1 MNRTGGNRFANRR
14 ARSALFRPRF
24 GAKSKKVKSEL
35 PESLRLLS
43 QSRLEL
49 IESAGH
55 AAQVLGFPRS
65 IGEIYG
71 LLYLAPQ
78 PLSSPQICEVLS
90 ASKGGV
96 SQGVR
101 QLVALGFVK
110 KVRVLG
116 NRKEHYE
123 AVLEIG
129 DVMRT
134 GFDQM
139 IKTRASVAERRM
151 KSIKTTL
158 KSERSEL
165 ALADYALINRRLQRL
180 SQAQKRVKKLI
191 PLMDTFLK

>member
-1 MNRTGGNRFANRR
+1 M
-14 ARSALFRPRF
+14 
-24 GAKSKKVKSEL
+24 SKPEL
-35 PESLRLLS
+35 PEALRVLS

-55 AAQVLGFPRS
+55 AAQVLGFPKS

-78 PLSSPQICEVLS
+78 PLSSPQICKVLS

-101 QLVALGFVK
+101 QLVALGFIK

-139 IKTRASVAERRM
+139 IKTRALTAERRM
-151 KSIKTTL
+151 KSIKSAL
-158 KSERSEL
+158 KNERSEL
-165 ALADYALINRRLQRL
+165 AAADYALVNRRLQRL
-180 SQAQKRVKKLI
+180 SQVQKRVKKLI
-191 PLMDTFLK
+191 PLMDAFLK

>member
-1 MNRTGGNRFANRR
+1 MAN
-14 ARSALFRPRF
+14 
-24 GAKSKKVKSEL
+24 VKMSN
-35 PESLRLLS
+35 PEFPEVLRVLN

-55 AAQVLGFPRS
+55 AAQVLGFPKS

-101 QLVALGFVK
+101 QLVALGFIK

-116 NRKEHYE
+116 NRKQHYE

-139 IKTRASVAERRM
+139 IKTRASAAERRM
-151 KSIKTTL
+151 NSINTTL
-158 KSERSEL
+158 RSERSEL
-165 ALADYALINRRLQRL
+165 EEEDYALVNRRLQRL
-180 SQAQKRVKKLI
+180 SQVQKRVRKLS
-191 PLMDTFLK
+191 PLIEAFLK

>member
-1 MNRTGGNRFANRR
+1 M
-14 ARSALFRPRF
+14 
-24 GAKSKKVKSEL
+24 SKPEL
-35 PESLRLLS
+35 PEALRVLS

-55 AAQVLGFPRS
+55 AAQVLGFPKS

-78 PLSSPQICEVLS
+78 PLSSPQICKVLS

-101 QLVALGFVK
+101 QLVALGFIK

-116 NRKEHYE
+116 NRREHYE
-123 AVLEIG
+123 ADLEIG

-139 IKTRASVAERRM
+139 IKTRALTAERRM
-151 KSIKTTL
+151 KSIKSAL
-158 KSERSEL
+158 KNERSEL
-165 ALADYALINRRLQRL
+165 AAADYALVNRRLQRL
-180 SQAQKRVKKLI
+180 SQVQKRVKKLI
-191 PLMDTFLK
+191 PLMDAFLK

>member
-1 MNRTGGNRFANRR
+1 M
-14 ARSALFRPRF
+14 
-24 GAKSKKVKSEL
+24 SKPEL
-35 PESLRLLS
+35 PEVLRVLN

-55 AAQVLGFPRS
+55 AAQVLGFPKS
-65 IGEIYG
+65 VGEIYG
-71 LLYLAPQ
+71 LLYLTPQ

-101 QLVALGFVK
+101 QLVALGFIK

-116 NRKEHYE
+116 NRKQHYE

-139 IKTRASVAERRM
+139 IKTRASAAERRM
-151 KSIKTTL
+151 NSINTTL
-158 KSERSEL
+158 RSERSEL
-165 ALADYALINRRLQRL
+165 EEEDYALVNRRLQRL
-180 SQAQKRVKKLI
+180 SQVQKRVRKLI
-191 PLMDTFLK
+191 PLIEAFLK

>member
-1 MNRTGGNRFANRR
+1 M
-14 ARSALFRPRF
+14 
-24 GAKSKKVKSEL
+24 VKPEL
-35 PESLRLLS
+35 PEALRALS

-55 AAQVLGFPRS
+55 AAQVLGFPKS

-78 PLSSPQICEVLS
+78 PLSSPQICKVLS

-101 QLVALGFVK
+101 QLVALGFIK

-139 IKTRASVAERRM
+139 IKTRALTAERRM
-151 KSIKTTL
+151 KSIKSAL
-158 KSERSEL
+158 KNERSEL
-165 ALADYALINRRLQRL
+165 AAADYALVNRRLQRL
-180 SQAQKRVKKLI
+180 SQVQKRVKKLI
-191 PLMDTFLK
+191 PLMDAFLK

>member
-24 GAKSKKVKSEL
+24 GANSKIVKSEL
-35 PESLRLLS
+35 PESLRVLS

-139 IKTRASVAERRM
+139 IKTRASAAERRM
-151 KSIKTTL
+151 KTIKSTL
-158 KSERSEL
+158 QSERYEL
-165 ALADYALINRRLQRL
+165 EEEDYALVNRRLQRL
-180 SQAQKRVKKLI
+180 SQVQKRVKKLI
-191 PLMDTFLK
+191 PLMDAFLK

>member
-1 MNRTGGNRFANRR
+1 MK
-14 ARSALFRPRF
+14 P
-24 GAKSKKVKSEL
+24 EL
-35 PESLRLLS
+35 PEALRVLS

-65 IGEIYG
+65 IGKIYG

-101 QLVALGFVK
+101 QLLALGFIK

-151 KSIKTTL
+151 KSIKATL

-165 ALADYALINRRLQRL
+165 EEEDYALVNQRLQRL
-180 SQAQKRVKKLI
+180 SQVQKRVKKLI
-191 PLMDTFLK
+191 PLMDAFLK

>member
-1 MNRTGGNRFANRR
+1 M
-14 ARSALFRPRF
+14 
-24 GAKSKKVKSEL
+24 SKPEL
-35 PESLRLLS
+35 PETLRVLS

-55 AAQVLGFPRS
+55 AAQVLGFPKS

-101 QLVALGFVK
+101 QLVALGFIK

-139 IKTRASVAERRM
+139 IKTRALTAERRM
-151 KSIKTTL
+151 KSIKSAL
-158 KSERSEL
+158 KNERSEL
-165 ALADYALINRRLQRL
+165 AAADYALVNRRLQRL
-180 SQAQKRVKKLI
+180 SQVQKRVKKLI
-191 PLMDTFLK
+191 PLMDAFLK

>member
-1 MNRTGGNRFANRR
+1 MK
-14 ARSALFRPRF
+14 P
-24 GAKSKKVKSEL
+24 EL
-35 PESLRLLS
+35 PEVLGILS

-49 IESAGH
+49 LESAGH

-101 QLVALGFVK
+101 QLLALGFIK

-116 NRKEHYE
+116 DRKEHYE

-139 IKTRASVAERRM
+139 IKTRALVAERRM
-151 KSIKTTL
+151 KSIKATL

-165 ALADYALINRRLQRL
+165 EEEDYDLVNQRLQRL
-180 SQAQKRVKKLI
+180 SQVQKRVKKLI
-191 PLMDTFLK
+191 PLMDAFLK

>member
-1 MNRTGGNRFANRR
+1 MVN
-14 ARSALFRPRF
+14 
-24 GAKSKKVKSEL
+24 SEL
-35 PESLRLLS
+35 PVALRVLS

-55 AAQVLGFPRS
+55 SAQVLGFPKS

-96 SQGVR
+96 SQGSSIGSSGIY
-101 QLVALGFVK
+101 Q

-129 DVMRT
+129 EVMRRDLT
-134 GFDQM
+134 
-139 IKTRASVAERRM
+139 K
-151 KSIKTTL
+151 
-158 KSERSEL
+158 
-165 ALADYALINRRLQRL
+165 
-180 SQAQKRVKKLI
+180 
-191 PLMDTFLK
+191 

>member
-1 MNRTGGNRFANRR
+1 M
-14 ARSALFRPRF
+14 
-24 GAKSKKVKSEL
+24 AKPDL
-35 PESLRLLS
+35 PESLRVLS
-43 QSRLEL
+43 QSQLEL
-49 IESAGH
+49 IEFAGH
-55 AAQVLGFPRS
+55 AAQVLGFPKS

-101 QLVALGFVK
+101 QLVALGFIK

-129 DVMRT
+129 DVLRT
-134 GFDQM
+134 RFDQM
-139 IKTRASVAERRM
+139 IKTRASAAESLM
-151 KSIKTTL
+151 KSIKITL

-165 ALADYALINRRLQRL
+165 KAADYAMVNQRLQRL
-180 SQAQKRVKKLI
+180 SQVQKRVKKLI
-191 PLMDTFLK
+191 PLMDAFLK

>member
-1 MNRTGGNRFANRR
+1 M
-14 ARSALFRPRF
+14 
-24 GAKSKKVKSEL
+24 AKPDL
-35 PESLRLLS
+35 PESLRVLS

-129 DVMRT
+129 EVMRT

-151 KSIKTTL
+151 KSIKATL

-165 ALADYALINRRLQRL
+165 EEEDYALVNRRLQRL
-180 SQAQKRVKKLI
+180 SHVQKRVKKLI
-191 PLMDTFLK
+191 PLMDAFLK

>member
-1 MNRTGGNRFANRR
+1 MLN
-14 ARSALFRPRF
+14 
-24 GAKSKKVKSEL
+24 
-35 PESLRLLS
+35 

-55 AAQVLGFPRS
+55 AAQVLGFPKS

-101 QLVALGFVK
+101 QLVALGFIK

-129 DVMRT
+129 EVMRT

-139 IKTRASVAERRM
+139 IKTRASAAERRM
-151 KSIKTTL
+151 KSIKATL
-158 KSERSEL
+158 QSERSEL
-165 ALADYALINRRLQRL
+165 DVSDFAMVNRRLKRL
-180 SQAQKRVKKLI
+180 SQVQKRIKKLI
-191 PLMDTFLK
+191 PLMDAFLK

>member
-1 MNRTGGNRFANRR
+1 M
-14 ARSALFRPRF
+14 
-24 GAKSKKVKSEL
+24 VKSEL
-35 PESLRLLS
+35 PEALRVLS

-55 AAQVLGFPRS
+55 SAQVLGFPKS

-101 QLVALGFVK
+101 QLLALGFIK

-129 DVMRT
+129 EVMRT

-139 IKTRASVAERRM
+139 IKARASAAERRM

-165 ALADYALINRRLQRL
+165 DLADYALINRRLQRL

>member
-1 MNRTGGNRFANRR
+1 M
-14 ARSALFRPRF
+14 
-24 GAKSKKVKSEL
+24 KSEL
-35 PESLRLLS
+35 PESLRVLS

-101 QLVALGFVK
+101 QLVALGFIK

-116 NRKEHYE
+116 NRKQHYE

-139 IKTRASVAERRM
+139 IKTRASAAERRM
-151 KSIKTTL
+151 NSINTTL
-158 KSERSEL
+158 RSERSEL
-165 ALADYALINRRLQRL
+165 EEEDYALVNRRLQRL
-180 SQAQKRVKKLI
+180 SQVQKRVRKLI
-191 PLMDTFLK
+191 PLIEAFLK

>member
-1 MNRTGGNRFANRR
+1 M
-14 ARSALFRPRF
+14 
-24 GAKSKKVKSEL
+24 SKPEL
-35 PESLRLLS
+35 PEALRVLS

-55 AAQVLGFPRS
+55 AAQVLGFPKS

-101 QLVALGFVK
+101 QLVALGFIK
-110 KVRVLG
+110 RVRVLG

-139 IKTRASVAERRM
+139 IKTRALTAERRM
-151 KSIKTTL
+151 KSIKSAL
-158 KSERSEL
+158 KNERSEL
-165 ALADYALINRRLQRL
+165 AAADYALVNRRLQRL
-180 SQAQKRVKKLI
+180 SQVQKRVKKLI
-191 PLMDTFLK
+191 PLMDAFLK

>member
-1 MNRTGGNRFANRR
+1 M
-14 ARSALFRPRF
+14 
-24 GAKSKKVKSEL
+24 SKPEL
-35 PESLRLLS
+35 PEALRVLS

-55 AAQVLGFPRS
+55 AAQVLGFPKS

-78 PLSSPQICEVLS
+78 PLSSPQICKVLS

-101 QLVALGFVK
+101 QLVALGFIK
-110 KVRVLG
+110 RVRVLG

-139 IKTRASVAERRM
+139 IKTRALTAERRM
-151 KSIKTTL
+151 KSIKSAL
-158 KSERSEL
+158 KNERSEL
-165 ALADYALINRRLQRL
+165 AAADYALVNRRLQRL
-180 SQAQKRVKKLI
+180 SQVQKRVKKLI
-191 PLMDTFLK
+191 PLMDAFLK

>member
-1 MNRTGGNRFANRR
+1 MK
-14 ARSALFRPRF
+14 P
-24 GAKSKKVKSEL
+24 EL
-35 PESLRLLS
+35 PEVLGVLS

-49 IESAGH
+49 LESAGH

-101 QLVALGFVK
+101 QLVALGFIK
-110 KVRVLG
+110 KARVLG
-116 NRKEHYE
+116 DRKEHYE

-139 IKTRASVAERRM
+139 IKTRALVAERRM
-151 KSIKTTL
+151 KSIKATL

-165 ALADYALINRRLQRL
+165 EEEDYDLVNQRLQRL
-180 SQAQKRVKKLI
+180 SQVQKRVKKLI
-191 PLMDTFLK
+191 PLMDAFLK

>member
-1 MNRTGGNRFANRR
+1 M
-14 ARSALFRPRF
+14 
-24 GAKSKKVKSEL
+24 AKPEL
-35 PESLRLLS
+35 PEALRVLN

-55 AAQVLGFPRS
+55 AAQVLGFPKS

-101 QLVALGFVK
+101 QLVALGFIK

-129 DVMRT
+129 EVMRT

-139 IKTRASVAERRM
+139 IKTRASAAERRM
-151 KSIKTTL
+151 KSIKATL
-158 KSERSEL
+158 QSERSEL
-165 ALADYALINRRLQRL
+165 DVSDFAMVNRRLKRL
-180 SQAQKRVKKLI
+180 SQVQKRIKKLI
-191 PLMDTFLK
+191 PLMDAFLK

>member
-1 MNRTGGNRFANRR
+1 MK
-14 ARSALFRPRF
+14 P
-24 GAKSKKVKSEL
+24 EL
-35 PESLRLLS
+35 PEALRALS

-49 IESAGH
+49 VESAGH

-101 QLVALGFVK
+101 QLLALGFIR

-139 IKTRASVAERRM
+139 IKTRALVAERRM
-151 KSIKTTL
+151 KSIKATL

-165 ALADYALINRRLQRL
+165 EEEDYALVNQRLQRL
-180 SQAQKRVKKLI
+180 SQVQKRVKKLI
-191 PLMDTFLK
+191 PLMDAFLK

>member
-1 MNRTGGNRFANRR
+1 M
-14 ARSALFRPRF
+14 
-24 GAKSKKVKSEL
+24 AKPEL
-35 PESLRLLS
+35 PEALRVLS

-49 IESAGH
+49 VESAGH

-101 QLVALGFVK
+101 QLLALGFIK

-129 DVMRT
+129 EVMRS

-139 IKTRASVAERRM
+139 IKTRALVAERRM
-151 KSIKTTL
+151 KSIKATL

-165 ALADYALINRRLQRL
+165 EEEDYALVNRRLQRL
-180 SQAQKRVKKLI
+180 SQVQKRVKKLI
-191 PLMDTFLK
+191 PLMDAFLK